1 MWLLPL
7 LLIVPNIGL
16 DITETNYSIPARLA
30 NILLPAGLYTLIS
43 AWGTRIGRKILFF
56 IPLMVLCAFQIVLLF
71 LYGESI
77 IAVDMFLNVATTNY
91 HEATELLRNLG
102 HAIATVLFLY
112 LPLIGSG
119 IWAEVRGA
127 RIPERALVIGRRT
140 GLALT
145 TLGLAAFGLAF
156 TAGNGYRPT
165 RELFPLNVV
174 CNMFEAAERSAVTK
188 NYPEK
193 SASFRYHA
201 IAKDEGIPADSAQII
216 VVIVGETS
224 RSNHWGLGGYNRPTT
239 PLLSARNN
247 LVFYR
252 KTLSESN
259 TTHKSVPLLLSH
271 LPAAGFNDSIY
282 STGCIVDAFKEAGY
296 RTAWISNQAHNRSL
310 IDYYSARA
318 DVCDYICD
326 DPKAKAPEYDTEL
339 APRVEKFIAGQPVDT
354 RLFIVV
360 HTYGSHFNYK
370 ERYPESDARFLPDNS
385 AEASRDNREDLV
397 NAYDN
402 SILATDKAIDSILS
416 VLERSGRPAVA
427 VYASDHGEDI
437 FDDDR
442 ERFLHASPCP
452 TYYQIH
458 VPMFVWVSGS
468 YATLYPSECRTLE
481 ANREKNVSS
490 SESLFH
496 TTVALAHLAMP
507 ALKPELSLCS
517 RSYKEPTRR
526 YLNDYNE
533 SVPLLESGLKK
544 EDIRILDRLRISKN

>member
-1 MWLLPL
+1 M
-7 LLIVPNIGL
+7 
-16 DITETNYSIPARLA
+16 
-30 NILLPAGLYTLIS
+30 
-43 AWGTRIGRKILFF
+43 
-56 IPLMVLCAFQIVLLF
+56 
-71 LYGESI
+71 
-77 IAVDMFLNVATTNY
+77 
-91 HEATELLRNLG
+91 
-102 HAIATVLFLY
+102 
-112 LPLIGSG
+112 
-119 IWAEVRGA
+119 
-127 RIPERALVIGRRT
+127 
-140 GLALT
+140 
-145 TLGLAAFGLAF
+145 
-156 TAGNGYRPT
+156 
-165 RELFPLNVV
+165 
-174 CNMFEAAERSAVTK
+174 
-188 NYPEK
+188 
-193 SASFRYHA
+193 
-201 IAKDEGIPADSAQII
+201 
-216 VVIVGETS
+216 
-224 RSNHWGLGGYNRPTT
+224 
-239 PLLSARNN
+239 
-247 LVFYR
+247 
-252 KTLSESN
+252 
-259 TTHKSVPLLLSH
+259 PLLLSH

-326 DPKAKAPEYDTEL
+326 DSKAKAPEYDTEL

-385 AEASRDNREDLV
+385 AEASRDNREDLL

-437 FDDDR
+437 FADDR